1 MPDSYGP
8 AAILLHRLALQR
20 ASVAEASFDLEQAIH
35 GRRLTC
41 SREGAHV
48 FVAGLARAG
57 TTILMRVLHR
67 TGAFCSLTYRDMPFV
82 LAPNTWARLTAL
94 SRRDVALQE
103 RAHGDGIAVD
113 ADSPEALDEVFWR
126 VFCGSSYIGQRALSP
141 MRADD
146 EVLEKFRRYV
156 ALILKR
162 YEGDRYLS
170 KNNNNVLRL
179 PSIRRAFPRAQI
191 LVPFRDPVRQ
201 AFSLQVQHRRFVTR
215 QREDPFARDY
225 MTWLAHHEFGLDHR
239 PFGSPGAAVDPHG
252 PVPTHWL
259 RQWVAVYDWV
269 WRQAQAEAVDPIFVG
284 YELMC
289 AEPARVCDR
298 LETLLRLPRAS
309 LIFEPRESRA
319 DLPPIEEG
327 NLLKQAR
334 RLYETL
340 QAASR
345 ATLLS

>member
-1 MPDSYGP
+1 M
-8 AAILLHRLALQR
+8 
-20 ASVAEASFDLEQAIH
+20 
-35 GRRLTC
+35 
-41 SREGAHV
+41 

-57 TTILMRVLHR
+57 TTALLRVLHR

-82 LAPNTWARLTAL
+82 LAPNTWAGLTAL
-94 SRRDVALQE
+94 SRRDAAVQE
-103 RAHGDGIAVD
+103 RAHGDGIVVD

-126 VFCGSSYIGQRALSP
+126 VFCGSSYIGRQALSP
-141 MRADD
+141 MLADD

-156 ALILKR
+156 ALVLKR

-179 PSIRRAFPRAQI
+179 PSIRKAFPKAQI
-191 LVPFRDPVRQ
+191 LVPFRDPVQQ
-201 AFSLQVQHRRFVTR
+201 AFSLQMQHRRFVVR

-239 PFGSPGAAVDPHG
+239 PFGSPGVDGDPDGAV
-252 PVPTHWL
+252 PVHWL

-269 WRQAQAEAVDPIFVG
+269 WRRAQADAVDPVFVG

-289 AEPARVCDR
+289 AEPARICGR
-298 LETLLRLPRAS
+298 LEALLGLPRAS
-309 LIFEPRESRA
+309 LSFEPRESRA
-319 DLPPIEEG
+319 YVPPIDDR
-327 NLLKQAR
+327 NLLDRAW
-334 RLYETL
+334 RLYEAL

-345 ATLLS
+345 ATLLC

>member
-1 MPDSYGP
+1 M
-8 AAILLHRLALQR
+8 
-20 ASVAEASFDLEQAIH
+20 AEASFDLEQAIH

-57 TTILMRVLHR
+57 TTVLMRVLHR
-67 TGAFCSLTYRDMPFV
+67 TGAFRSLTYRDMPFV

-103 RAHGDGIAVD
+103 RAHGDGIVVD

-126 VFCGSSYIGQRALSP
+126 VFCGPSYIGRQALSP

-146 EVLEKFRRYV
+146 EVLEKFRTYV
-156 ALILKR
+156 ALVLKR

-170 KNNNNVLRL
+170 KNNNVLRL
-179 PSIRRAFPRAQI
+179 PSIRRAFPKAQI
-191 LVPFRDPVRQ
+191 LVPFRDPVQQ
-201 AFSLQVQHRRFVTR
+201 AFSLRMQHRRFIAR
-215 QREDPFARDY
+215 QRADPFARDY

-239 PFGSPGAAVDPHG
+239 PFGSPGAAGEADSA
-252 PVPTHWL
+252 VPGHWL
-259 RQWVAVYDWV
+259 HQWVAVYDWV

-289 AEPARVCDR
+289 AEPDRVCDR
-298 LETLLRLPRAS
+298 LERLLDLPRAS
-309 LIFEPRESRA
+309 LSFEPRESRA
-319 DLPPIEEG
+319 DVPPIDDED
-327 NLLKQAR
+327 LLKRAQ
-334 RLYETL
+334 RLYEAL

-345 ATLLS
+345 ATLFC

>member
-1 MPDSYGP
+1 M
-8 AAILLHRLALQR
+8 
-20 ASVAEASFDLEQAIH
+20 AEASFDLEQAIH

-57 TTILMRVLHR
+57 TTVLMRVLHR
-67 TGAFCSLTYRDMPFV
+67 TGAFRSLTYRDMPFV

-103 RAHGDGIAVD
+103 RAQGDGIVVD

-126 VFCGSSYIGQRALSP
+126 VFCGSSYIGRQVLSP

-146 EVLEKFRRYV
+146 EVLEKFRTYV
-156 ALILKR
+156 ALVLKR

-179 PSIRRAFPRAQI
+179 PSIRRAFPKAQI
-191 LVPFRDPVRQ
+191 LVPFRDPVQQ
-201 AFSLQVQHRRFVTR
+201 AFSLRVQHRRFIAR
-215 QREDPFARDY
+215 QRADPFARDY
-225 MTWLAHHEFGLDHR
+225 MTWLAHHEFGFDHR
-239 PFGSPGAAVDPHG
+239 PFGSPGAAGEADG
-252 PVPTHWL
+252 AALAHWL
-259 RQWVAVYDWV
+259 HQWVAVYDWV

-289 AEPARVCDR
+289 AEPGRVCDR
-298 LETLLRLPRAS
+298 LEGVLGLPRATLS
-309 LIFEPRESRA
+309 FEPRESRA
-319 DLPPIEEG
+319 DVPPIDDED
-327 NLLKQAR
+327 LLERAR
-334 RLYETL
+334 RLYEGL

-345 ATLLS
+345 ATLFC